1 MATVGLDFGTHQTK
15 ICIEDRTDK
24 NRPRYTFFTFKD
36 LHGNESWML
45 PSIVQVNKDHTIS
58 YGFVDESLCEVCF
71 PFAGLEKPT
80 LAEIMEPQLIL
91 PERPKVKK
99 RPVKPQEGPKDWKDV
114 LSEAFGKT
122 KQKSFS
128 EQQWEKSCVKIDLEN
143 EKALASWQQMCIS
156 MRKQFE
162 EKKSRYDSQLA
173 ENERRIR
180 EWESKKTEKQKQLF
194 RYFKQATFS
203 TRDWPFEI
211 SPELLSVWYLTFVL
225 FELNERIGTDYATQ
239 MGIPS
244 GYENYDQKK
253 KKAVSLLLS
262 AFNLIDFFDNDKQKF
277 LSAKVEDLQEITVL
291 LPFSQEKKDEYGI
304 LVFPESVAILRSLT
318 SNNRLENGMNLL
330 IDIGGGTTDLSF
342 FTIDKKKVEER
353 KDPLSIYYYE
363 SLPKGINYIVE
374 SATNG
379 VFIFDRHL
387 SLNSKELDED
397 SLNDAKQKYRFEVSN
412 SCKRLLREIW
422 NAYKNSGQ
430 SPSKFNEALKDR
442 PLVYSGGG
450 STFKGMCNEIETF
463 TSVKTFD
470 GGYLK
475 HLFIDG
481 FSQLEEK
488 RLFPILAVSLG
499 LSVEQ
504 INDDILV
511 CPINELFAHL
521 VNASKEIQH
530 QCEIGYY
537 VDD

>member
-24 NRPRYTFFTFKD
+24 NRPRYTFFAFKD
-36 LHGNESWML
+36 LQGNESLML
-45 PSIVQVNKDHTIS
+45 PSIVQVNKDHTLS
-58 YGFVDESLCEVCF
+58 YGFVDESLCEVRF

-80 LAEIMEPQLIL
+80 LAEIIEPQLVL
-91 PERPKVKK
+91 PARPKEKK
-99 RPVKPQEGPKDWKDV
+99 KPIKPQEGPKDWKDI

-122 KQKSFS
+122 KQKSFA
-128 EQQWEKSCVKIDLEN
+128 EQKWEEGCAKIDLEN
-143 EKALASWQQMCIS
+143 EKAMASWQQTCIS
-156 MRKQFE
+156 LRKQFE
-162 EKKSRYDSQLA
+162 EEKSRYDSQVV
-173 ENERRIR
+173 ENEKRIK
-180 EWESKKTEKQKQLF
+180 EWESKKAEKQKQLF

-203 TRDWPFEI
+203 TLDWPFEI

-225 FELNERIGTDYATQ
+225 FELNEKIGTDYATQ

-262 AFNLIDFFDNDKQKF
+262 AFNLIALFDNDKQKF
-277 LSAKVEDLQEITVL
+277 LSAKMEDLLGKTELIQ
-291 LPFSQEKKDEYGI
+291 FSQEKKDEYGI
-304 LVFPESVAILRSLT
+304 LIFPESYAILRSLT

-342 FTIDKKKVEER
+342 FIIDKEKVEKKE
-353 KDPLSIYYYE
+353 DPLSIYYYE

-374 SATNG
+374 TATNG
-379 VFIFDRHL
+379 VVMFDRHL
-387 SLNSKELDED
+387 SLDSKELDEE
-397 SLNDAKQKYRFEVSN
+397 SLNGAKQKYRFEVGN
-412 SCKRLLREIW
+412 SCKKLIRDLW
-422 NAYKNSGQ
+422 DAYKNSGQ
-430 SPSKFNEALKDR
+430 PPKRFNEALKDR

-470 GGYLK
+470 GRYLK
-475 HLFIDG
+475 HLFIDN
-481 FSQLEEK
+481 FSQLDSK

-504 INDDILV
+504 INDDILIS
-511 CPINELFAHL
+511 PIDELFAHL
-521 VNASKEIQH
+521 VDDSNEIQH
-530 QCEIGYY
+530 QCEKGYY